1 MATFRQ
7 SHAVKR
13 LLPVS
18 LIAAVLLGGS
28 HARIHNLAEE
38 TNMRSFDTNAIV
50 TKKEL
55 RFLSDINT
63 NEIMKHADEAPQ
75 AILTLADM
83 LEPDGV
89 KNERGEEVRQF
100 VKDMFPNYVPPAN
113 KPIGAG
119 AKAIPS
125 P

>member
-1 MATFRQ
+1 MAT
-7 SHAVKR
+7 
-13 LLPVS
+13 
-18 LIAAVLLGGS
+18 VLLGGS
-28 HARIHNLAEE
+28 HARVHNSAEE

-75 AILTLADM
+75 AFLRFADM

-100 VKDMFPNYVPPAN
+100 VKDMFPNYASPEN
-113 KPIGAG
+113 KPSSAG
-119 AKAIPS
+119 AKAIP
-125 P
+125 PP